1 MAELTII
8 AGQLE
13 ALSTTLSE
21 LESLTPP
28 PAPKGRYVLAKI
40 GTRVTTE
47 YEIFKTSF
55 KKFLDEM
62 VTTDEEG
69 KPKYDAGLTP
79 DLVTFTI
86 KPDKIV
92 EYTEGLAAMLSESV
106 VLTGTRAVTHAELG
120 ACPITI
126 GQEKVLIACGI
137 LIDEEPI

>member
-8 AGQLE
+8 AKQLE

-40 GTRVTTE
+40 GTKVTAE

-62 VTTDEEG
+62 VTTDEDG
-69 KPKYDAGLTP
+69 KPKYDDGPTP
-79 DLVTFTI
+79 ASVTFTI
-86 KPDKIV
+86 KPDKIA
-92 EYTEGLAAMLSESV
+92 EYTEGLAAMLNESV

-126 GQEKVLIACGI
+126 GQEKILIACGI

>member
-1 MAELTII
+1 MAELAII

-40 GTRVTTE
+40 GTKVTAE

-69 KPKYDAGLTP
+69 KPKYDAGPTSAS
-79 DLVTFTI
+79 VTFAI

-92 EYTEGLAAMLSESV
+92 EYTEGLDAMLSEPV

>member
-8 AGQLE
+8 AKQLE
-13 ALSTTLSE
+13 VLSTTLLE

-28 PAPKGRYVLAKI
+28 PTPKGRYVLAKI
-40 GTRVTTE
+40 ATKVTTE
-47 YEIFKTSF
+47 YEIFKKSF

-69 KPKYDAGLTP
+69 KPKYDVGPTP
-79 DLVTFTI
+79 NSVMFTT
-86 KPDKIV
+86 KPDKIA
-92 EYTEGLAAMLSESV
+92 EYTEGLDAMLSEPA
-106 VLTGTRAVTHAELG
+106 VLTGTRAITHAELG